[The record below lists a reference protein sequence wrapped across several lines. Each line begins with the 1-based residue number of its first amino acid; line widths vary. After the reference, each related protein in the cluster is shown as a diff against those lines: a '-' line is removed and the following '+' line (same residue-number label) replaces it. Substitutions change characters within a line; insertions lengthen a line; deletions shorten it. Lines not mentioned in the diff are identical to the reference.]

1 MMANYYNILF
11 LQSSDK
17 KFSAIDKLGYCYMK
31 QAMSSSDSY
40 DFNEYTYGDGAIF
53 TQLFKMGSGMQYLN
67 FTSNE
72 QGQINEDT
80 ITGDISSATML
91 FPIFPTFVTGK
102 GEALTIPITMTEN
115 L

>member
-11 LQSSDK
+11 LQSPDK

-31 QAMSSSDSY
+31 QATNSHSY
-40 DFNEYTYGDGAIF
+40 DFNEYTFGDGAIF
-53 TQLFKMGSGMQYLN
+53 TQLFKMGSGMEYLN

-72 QGQINEDT
+72 QGHINEDT
-80 ITGDISSATML
+80 ITGDISSATSL